1 MAAPSHGHSLVPSPV
16 LSATPS
22 HAPSHAPSITLLPSG
37 LPQLEVSPNAAG
49 GQEEEG
55 YDSDMEERAMGF
67 LLDTE
72 EDGPMTIE
80 RDDSEI

>member
-1 MAAPSHGHSLVPSPV
+1 
-16 LSATPS
+16 
-22 HAPSHAPSITLLPSG
+22 
-37 LPQLEVSPNAAG
+37 LPQLEVSPNVAG

-72 EDGPMTIE
+72 EDGPMMIE
-80 RDDSEI
+80 RDNSEI

>member
-1 MAAPSHGHSLVPSPV
+1 
-16 LSATPS
+16 
-22 HAPSHAPSITLLPSG
+22 LPR
-37 LPQLEVSPNAAG
+37 LEVSPNAAG

-55 YDSDMEERAMGF
+55 YDSDTEERAMGF

-72 EDGPMTIE
+72 EDGPMMTE